1 MKKKQLGVTL
11 TGLMV
16 SSVLIAI
23 VALFGLKVVPEVME
37 YRTIMDAIKK
47 VASASNA
54 STSVADVRK
63 AFDRQA
69 DVDYIASLKGE
80 DLEVTKDGAVIVI
93 SFEYEKRI
101 PLVANATLLLDFTGS
116 SQE

>member
-23 VALFGLKVVPEVME
+23 LALFGLKVVPEVME
-37 YRTIMDAIKK
+37 YRTIVSAVKK

-54 STSVADVRK
+54 ATSVADVRK

-69 DVDYIASLKGE
+69 NVDYIASIKGE
-80 DLEVTKDGAVIVI
+80 DLDVSKDGASIVI

-101 PLVANATLLLDFTGS
+101 PLVANATLLLEFAGS
-116 SQE
+116 SKD